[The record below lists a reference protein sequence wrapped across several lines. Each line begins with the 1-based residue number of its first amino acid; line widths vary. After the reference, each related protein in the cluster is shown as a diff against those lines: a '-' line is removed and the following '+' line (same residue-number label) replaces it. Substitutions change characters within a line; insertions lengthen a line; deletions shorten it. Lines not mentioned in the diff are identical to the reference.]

1 MNNKAMVDKWVI
13 NTIVILLVGAFVTII
28 GTMLALAWNQIVYH
42 SSETTSYASEFVGIL
57 NSILLIGVGV
67 FFSSLI
73 GKIFG
78 IKPEDIQK
86 SIDQSV
92 KASKE
97 IGLEKTVQLHIDKLQ
112 ASPNTDDENN

>member
-1 MNNKAMVDKWVI
+1 MGDKYDR
-13 NTIVILLVGAFVTII
+13 NSSGRSFC
-28 GTMLALAWNQIVYH
+28 NYH
-42 SSETTSYASEFVGIL
+42 RNDACFSLESNSLSLEFVGIL